1 MNTRAGAAAALLIM
15 SAVPAQAQTVL
26 APSGDSAIT
35 QPGGAQGRAGR
46 RNVGEAFRDG
56 DVVVTRPPP
65 APDRVL
71 RNDGQL
77 TRKPA
82 GPR

>member
-1 MNTRAGAAAALLIM
+1 MNTRVGAAAALLIM
-15 SAVPAQAQTVL
+15 SAASAQAQTVL

-46 RNVGEAFRDG
+46 RNVEEAFRNG
-56 DVVVTRPPP
+56 DVVVARPLP
-65 APDRVL
+65 ALDRSQ
-71 RNDGQL
+71 RSDGQL